1 VGSGLNGRSAADVDQ
16 REALEEM
23 AIVKR
28 LRRFGFNENSHADSQ
43 ALDMPWIHF
52 GPENGKGI
60 SKRLKIKERGS
71 LIFLAHEFRRA
82 FRKQKACRL
91 LSRVTTRPQSF
102 AATVG
107 R

>member
-1 VGSGLNGRSAADVDQ
+1 VGSGPDGRSAADVNQ

-52 GPENGKGI
+52 GPENRKGI
-60 SKRLKIKERGS
+60 SKRLKN
-71 LIFLAHEFRRA
+71 
-82 FRKQKACRL
+82 KAK
-91 LSRVTTRPQSF
+91 
-102 AATVG
+102 G
-107 R
+107 